1 MIYWIYS
8 STLADHI
15 LHSRAVLEVLRTNKL
30 YAKLTKCSFG
40 QQEIEYLGHIISKE
54 GVATDPQKL
63 SIIKNWPLCPSTI
76 TQLRAFLGLTGYYRR
91 FLQDYGVICKPLYD
105 ALMKDSFQWTDKQ
118 TQAFQALQ
126 KAMISPPV
134 LALPDFNLPFVPE
147 PDANGQGTGAV
158 S

>member
-54 GVATDPQKL
+54 GVATDP
-63 SIIKNWPLCPSTI
+63 
-76 TQLRAFLGLTGYYRR
+76 
-91 FLQDYGVICKPLYD
+91 
-105 ALMKDSFQWTDKQ
+105 
-118 TQAFQALQ
+118 
-126 KAMISPPV
+126 
-134 LALPDFNLPFVPE
+134 
-147 PDANGQGTGAV
+147 
-158 S
+158 